1 MKRPPKRPFTP
12 SEDEVL
18 RKYWGKEFCQRIAVR
33 LDRSRNSIISR
44 AKRLKLPLL
53 QAGNVDAKIK
63 KKKKLKTRRTPPR
76 FSRREHP
83 AFKYGKGVRLYD
95 THGHSCKWVMEKR
108 DNDGLRLMCGHQTGD
123 DQSFCEV
130 HKELIY
136 VEKT

>member
-18 RKYWGKEFCQRIAVR
+18 R
-33 LDRSRNSIISR
+33 ISR